1 MAKARIKTTMQKDY
15 FGTGNEKE
23 ITFDD
28 GRVYRIKSSAQKDYF
43 GDGQELE
50 MYEVTDTNKNKPKYV
65 YTTTKDATIWIFLS
79 KLFALLA
86 ILSLAIPPIFIIAGW
101 HDFPILGWLICI
113 IVLPCIFM
121 ALADGVWDYMIKHK
135 GLDKHE
141 VKDDEQ

>member
-43 GDGQELE
+43 GNGQELE
-50 MYEVTDTNKNKPKYV
+50 MYEVTDTSKHKPKYV
-65 YTTTKDATIWIFLS
+65 YTTTENAKGWCLLT
-79 KLFALLA
+79 KLLGLLA
-86 ILSLAIPPIFIIAGW
+86 ILSIGMPPILIITGW
-101 HDFPILGWLICI
+101 HDFPILGWPICVL
-113 IVLPCIFM
+113 VLPIIFLT
-121 ALADGVWDYMIKHK
+121 LADAVWDYLIKYK

-141 VKDDEQ
+141 VKDDE

>member
-50 MYEVTDTNKNKPKYV
+50 MYEVTDTSKNKPKYV
-65 YTTTKDATIWIFLS
+65 YTTTKNVKGWWFLF
-79 KLFALLA
+79 KLLAVLALL
-86 ILSLAIPPIFIIAGW
+86 ILAAPPILIIAGW
-101 HDFPILGWLICI
+101 HDFPILGWPICMLLSPTFL
-113 IVLPCIFM
+113 V
-121 ALADGVWDYMIKHK
+121 LADCIWDYMIKHK

-141 VKDDEQ
+141 VKDDE